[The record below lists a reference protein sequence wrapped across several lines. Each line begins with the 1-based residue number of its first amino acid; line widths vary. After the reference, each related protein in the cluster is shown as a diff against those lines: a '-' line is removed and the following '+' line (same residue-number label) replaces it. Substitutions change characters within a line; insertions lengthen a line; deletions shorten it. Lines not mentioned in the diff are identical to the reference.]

1 MQNEKN
7 YIGLHTITK
16 IMILGAAAFLLLS
29 ATSCKQ
35 FFARATIRAANELYN
50 KEAYSKA
57 CPLFYQAFQLRPND
71 LKLKQSLGFCYMA
84 QFQPDDNSPENQ
96 ELVDKAAAIFLDL
109 INKMPNSKLP
119 EEALISLY
127 LSSNRYEEASKY
139 LQQRLQKN
147 PKDAETIK
155 QIASIYLRK
164 DDLEGAF
171 QWYLRWAKVDPQSPI
186 PYYSICSH
194 CWRKAY
200 CEVNRCEDPNLAIE
214 ERQQYIMRGLE
225 ACQKAIE
232 IDPQHAES
240 IAYINLIY
248 RAKAKWVD
256 YGNPAEQQK
265 SIDKAKE
272 YYEMAKKILDER
284 KKQREA
290 EQQKL
295 PTAGLQ

>member
-1 MQNEKN
+1 MLNKKN
-7 YIGLHTITK
+7 NHWVNPLGKTI
-16 IMILGAAAFLLLS
+16 LLVVAAVLLIS
-29 ATSCKQ
+29 ATSCDQ
-35 FFARATIRAANELYN
+35 IATRAMIKTAVEFYN

-57 CPLFYQAFQLRPND
+57 CPLFKKASELRPDD

-96 ELVDKAAAIFLDL
+96 ELVDKAAAIFLEL
-109 INKMPNSKLP
+109 INKMPNNKLP
-119 EEALISLY
+119 EESLISLY
-127 LSSNRYEEASKY
+127 LNSNRYDEASKY

-147 PKDAETIK
+147 PKDTETIK

-164 DDLEGAF
+164 DDLETAF
-171 QWYLRWAKVDPQSPI
+171 QWYMKWAEVDPKSPM

-214 ERQQYIMRGLE
+214 QRQQYIMRGLE

-232 IDPQHAES
+232 IDPKHAES
-240 IAYINLIY
+240 LAYINLIY

-265 SIDKAKE
+265 SMDKAKE
-272 YYEMAKKILDER
+272 YYEMAKQILEER

-290 EQQKL
+290 EQQKQA
-295 PTAGLQ
+295 TAG

>member
-1 MQNEKN
+1 MQKKN
-7 YIGLHTITK
+7 NYHWLEPMGKILILVVA
-16 IMILGAAAFLLLS
+16 IMILLS

-35 FFARATIRAANELYN
+35 LTARVMIRSAVEFYN

-57 CPLFYQAFQLRPND
+57 CPLFRTALELRSND

-84 QFQPDDNSPENQ
+84 QFHPDDNSPENQ
-96 ELVDKAAAIFLDL
+96 ELVDKAAKIFLEL
-109 INKMPNSKLP
+109 IEEMPNSKIP
-119 EEALISLY
+119 EESLISLY
-127 LSSNRYEEASKY
+127 LNSNRYEEASQY
-139 LQQRLQKN
+139 LQKRLAKN
-147 PKDAETIK
+147 PKDTETIK

-171 QWYLRWAKVDPQSPI
+171 QWYLRWAEVDPKSPM

-240 IAYINLIY
+240 LAYINLVY

-256 YGNPAEQQK
+256 YGNPDEQQR
-265 SIDKAKE
+265 SMDKAKE
-272 YYEMAKKILDER
+272 YYEMAKQILEER
-284 KKQREA
+284 KKQKEA
-290 EQQKL
+290 EQQKAS
-295 PTAGLQ
+295 TAG